1 MHERVCMAVMP
12 YRRAFFVG
20 RVLSG
25 GSWVF
30 VCVLAGVFAG
40 VFEVGVVRRV
50 VCFGAVFVNCGDFV
64 KVCVFAIPSHSGI
77 V

>member
-1 MHERVCMAVMP
+1 MSASAWLWGHTDALFSWGACCLG
-12 YRRAFFVG
+12 G
-20 RVLSG
+20 RG
-25 GSWVF
+25 VF
-30 VCVLAGVFAG
+30 VCVLAGVFSG